1 MSSEEHL
8 FDLLPAYALGSLDP
22 VEEQQVNEHLASC
35 AICRAE
41 LETYDGV
48 VQNLPLAMVQSAPSS
63 DLKRKVLAHARKAT
77 ISDKAMPAQTL
88 WQRLS
93 LAIRAGA
100 PIWGIAGLILILILG
115 VSNLFLWGRLNE
127 IERATRNVLIT
138 IPMQGTDINPQ
149 AVGMLVVSA
158 DGEHGTLVV
167 DGLPILEINYQYQ
180 LWLIRDGQRTNG
192 GVFSVDEEGY
202 GNLWITSPD
211 PLLSYTAYG
220 VTIEPAGGSPGPT
233 GKKVLGGEL

>member
-1 MSSEEHL
+1 MSSEEHI

-22 VEEQQVNEHLASC
+22 AEEQQVNEHLASC

-63 DLKRKVLAHARKAT
+63 DLKRKVLAHTRKEA
-77 ISDKAMPAQTL
+77 ISNKAMPAQTL

-93 LAIRAGA
+93 QSMRAGA
-100 PIWGIAGLILILILG
+100 PMWGVAGLILILILG

-167 DGLPILEINYQYQ
+167 DGLPILDKKYQYQ
-180 LWLIRDGQRTNG
+180 LWLIRDGQRTDG

-202 GNLWITSPD
+202 GNLWITSSD